1 MISLREFLKTK
12 MPTPYQRQRRRT
24 FLYFYILL
32 ALSVLLVSA
41 SYTWFSLSQTPRV
54 SDMALYINARTG
66 VELSM
71 NPNAP
76 DEAWGQEIRFLDLV
90 SEDVPLRP
98 VTWSEKQQCFLA
110 MGYGPDGR
118 MTGELVPLTD
128 EVHANRTDGEGYYAV
143 GTFYVRTDENCIV
156 SLAKAVEVNEGENG
170 AGTYVIGAPVWS
182 EETLLH
188 YNGGRGAETAIRIG
202 FLITKVYGMVQDEV
216 TDPVFIVYEPNSDRH
231 IDGTVGYVETPSS
244 DGTGPLADN
253 LICQTL
259 STWVE
264 ADPVQRQVT
273 IKQLGAFTTDTKILS
288 IKAGEMYQVK
298 LYVWLEGQD
307 VDCTNRIEDAKIIA
321 NVQFSTEYTG
331 QGGLEEIPNE

>member
-1 MISLREFLKTK
+1 

-110 MGYGPDGR
+110 MGYGSDGR

-128 EVHANRTDGEGYYAV
+128 EAHANRTDGEGYYAV

-170 AGTYVIGAPVWS
+170 AGTYVIGAPVWD
-182 EETLLH
+182 EELVLH
-188 YNGGRGAETAIRIG
+188 HNGGKGAELAIRIG
-202 FLITKVYGMVQDEV
+202 FLLTKISPEVQGEE
-216 TDPVFIVYEPNSDRH
+216 TDSVFIIYEPNTDSH
-231 IDGTVGYVETPSS
+231 IDGQIGNIQTVSV
-244 DGTGPLADN
+244 DGTNSLSDN
-253 LICQTL
+253 MIHQTTSMWL
-259 STWVE
+259 E

-273 IKQLGAFTTDTKILS
+273 IKRLGSFTTDTKLLS

-321 NVQFSTEYTG
+321 NIQFSTEYTG